1 MATLIWKSQASA
13 EKPYVT
19 LQAIGWQVNVKSYS
33 WSPPTDVYETETSFV
48 VRVEV
53 AGMRQSDF
61 SINIEKNYLVISG
74 VRADLPACTCA
85 GTSERRAYHQM
96 EIRFGEFSTAIELPS
111 EVGVEKAEAEYED
124 GFLTVVLPKKKPA
137 DINIIN

>member
-1 MATLIWKSQASA
+1 MATLIWKSQTSA

-33 WSPPTDVYETETSFV
+33 WSPPTDVYETETGFV

-74 VRADLPACTCA
+74 VRADLP
-85 GTSERRAYHQM
+85 ERRAYHQM

-111 EVGVEKAEAEYED
+111 GVDVEKAEAEYED

>member
-1 MATLIWKSQASA
+1 MATLIRKSQAAA

-53 AGMRQSDF
+53 AGMRQADF

-74 VRADLPACTCA
+74 VRADTP
-85 GTSERRAYHQM
+85 ERRAYHQM
-96 EIRFGEFSTAIELPS
+96 EIRFGEFSTAVELPS
-111 EVGVEKAEAEYED
+111 SVDVERAEAEYED
-124 GFLTVVLPKKKPA
+124 GFLTVVLPKIKSVE
-137 DINIIN
+137 IRIVS